1 MAELTRIHTPEAL
14 RALAS
19 GPTQACQCS
28 LQRCAGWETFPD
40 ADWPKAQMQ
49 GVATLRNPD
58 VVEPTFE
65 EYHPNGTRYE
75 SPNAPVSIAHFPTN
89 RCEVHAC
96 QRCGQHVLRYTEYGG
111 YYVDPRARR
120 LNPDL
125 IVP

>member
-1 MAELTRIHTPEAL
+1 MQLAAL
-14 RALAS
+14 CRLGNFSRRRLAQ
-19 GPTQACQCS
+19 GPN
-28 LQRCAGWETFPD
+28 AG
-40 ADWPKAQMQ
+40 
-49 GVATLRNPD
+49 GATLRDPD
-58 VVEPTFE
+58 VLEPTFE

-75 SPNAPVSIAHFPTN
+75 SPDAPVSLAHFPTN